1 MAELWALFPR
11 SIFLFP
17 GLKSS
22 VDFPRARIKSLK
34 KPYSFEMSVCL
45 VHIILPHETMSTHP
59 LHLCLLE
66 INQGKLFERLLRRE
80 EEERLGERGFQKSFA
95 FTPLRIIQLS
105 LKMRRLAPLSLKGNN
120 KKTEWNSGILSVQRR
135 ELYWKSLAMFHEP
148 NGDKIC
154 TKFGRISCTHPLWTF
169 LWKRF
174 PFFPFWTQKCILQP
188 T

>member
-80 EEERLGERGFQKSFA
+80 EEERLVERGFEKKVFLHSFA
-95 FTPLRIIQLS
+95 HYPIIFKDAAIS
-105 LKMRRLAPLSLKGNN
+105 AAFLK
-120 KKTEWNSGILSVQRR
+120 R
-135 ELYWKSLAMFHEP
+135 EQQE
-148 NGDKIC
+148 NGME
-154 TKFGRISCTHPLWTF
+154 
-169 LWKRF
+169 
-174 PFFPFWTQKCILQP
+174 
-188 T
+188 